1 MMTTSENSTNAP
13 DTILLVDDN
22 PSLLEQLG
30 MRLESA
36 GYRVLQAQDGIE
48 ALDILSGDSVD
59 LILADIAMPRLNG
72 YQLIQRVR
80 ANPVWIGIPIV
91 VLTART
97 LDSDIRFGKELGVD
111 DYLSKPVHPEDLL
124 AVVRG
129 KILRARQLN
138 GAYPKNGQPAPI
150 RQNMITIGDLKIDAD
165 QHRVTRGGEIVP
177 LSAREF
183 KLLHTMAKKPGCV
196 LSPVELVATTHG
208 FQADTTEASAIIRPM
223 VRTLRRKLG
232 FNTGDRGCVEN
243 VRGVGYRL
251 LFP

>member
-1 MMTTSENSTNAP
+1 MNTLENSTNAP

-22 PSLLEQLG
+22 VSLLEQLS

-36 GYRVLQAQDGIE
+36 GYRVLQAQDGLE
-48 ALDILSGDSVD
+48 ALDILNGDSVD

-80 ANPVWIGIPIV
+80 ANPAWVGIPIV
-91 VLTART
+91 ILTART

-111 DYLSKPVHPEDLL
+111 DYLPKPVHPEDLM
-124 AVVRG
+124 AVVQG
-129 KILRARQLN
+129 KILRARQLA
-138 GAYPKNGQPAPI
+138 GAYPSNGQATAP
-150 RQNMITIGDLKIDAD
+150 RQKTITIGELQIDAN
-165 QHRVTRGGEIVP
+165 QHRVTREGEMIP

-183 KLLHTMAKKPGCV
+183 KLLHAMARKPGSV
-196 LSPVELVATTHG
+196 LSPVELVAMTHG
-208 FQADTTEASAIIRPM
+208 FQADPTEASAIIRPM

-243 VRGVGYRL
+243 IRGVGYRL